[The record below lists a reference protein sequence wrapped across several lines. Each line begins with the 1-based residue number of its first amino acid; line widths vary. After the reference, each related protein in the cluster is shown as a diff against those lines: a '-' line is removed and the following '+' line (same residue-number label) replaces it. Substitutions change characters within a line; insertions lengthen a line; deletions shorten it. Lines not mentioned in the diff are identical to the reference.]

1 MFWNVKCTLFTLVWG
16 WLLEMHPQDILGKLQ
31 WSLYQF
37 WDHTIDVNVHVQKTC
52 IYFIQTLMNL
62 CSNISKS
69 NPHICLY
76 SNSSSEHYHL
86 PAFPTKQPRNN
97 HISQTFISW
106 HDKNNA
112 SLPRSVKINKWENP
126 SVMPQYFFSS
136 ILSYI
141 WPPRDL
147 LADLVYNSS
156 AHTYAYG
163 TTHSK
168 SRMRFPKSKT

>member
-1 MFWNVKCTLFTLVWG
+1 MWNVLYLPWYGVGYRRCIPRISSANCNGHFINFETIQSMWMYTYRELAF
-16 WLLEMHPQDILGKLQ
+16 ISSKL
-31 WSLYQF
+31 SS
-37 WDHTIDVNVHVQKTC
+37 
-52 IYFIQTLMNL
+52 IYAV
-62 CSNISKS
+62 ISKS
-69 NPHICLY
+69 NPYICLY
-76 SNSSSEHYHL
+76 SNSSSEHYHR

-112 SLPRSVKINKWENP
+112 SLPRSVKIKKWENH

-156 AHTYAYG
+156 AYTYAYG